1 MERVQSLLEQLAQD
15 NQVTVDDVMK
25 DLQRRIDEA
34 WAAEDETEDSLL
46 HSFFRSQ
53 KPCPG
58 MFILAFDLLQEIND
72 QVQEILE
79 AMIQEESEAGI
90 EASIEVADQLTS
102 EQLKDPIET
111 FLAMLKSLKSNS
123 PIIRMIYRQQAKTD
137 L

>member
-58 MFILAFDLLQEIND
+58 MKNRW
-72 QVQEILE
+72 
-79 AMIQEESEAGI
+79 GRRWR
-90 EASIEVADQLTS
+90 
-102 EQLKDPIET
+102 PRR
-111 FLAMLKSLKSNS
+111 KST
-123 PIIRMIYRQQAKTD
+123 IRFRKFSKR
-137 L
+137 

>member
-58 MFILAFDLLQEIND
+58 MFILAFDLLQEI
-72 QVQEILE
+72 LE

-111 FLAMLKSLKSNS
+111 FLAMLKSLKSNA
-123 PIIRMIYRQQAKTD
+123 PIIRMIYRQQA
-137 L
+137 

>member
-1 MERVQSLLEQLAQD
+1 MMERTQALLEQLAQD
-15 NQVTVDDVMK
+15 NQVTVDDVIE

-34 WAAEDETEDSLL
+34 WAATEDSLL
-46 HSFFRSQ
+46 HAFFKNQ

-58 MFILAFDLLQEIND
+58 MFIMAFDLLQEISD

-90 EASIEVADQLTS
+90 ETSIEVADQLTS

-111 FLAMLKSLKSNS
+111 FLAMLKSLKSNA
-123 PIIRMIYRQQAKTD
+123 PIIRMIYRQQA
-137 L
+137 

>member
-1 MERVQSLLEQLAQD
+1 MERTQALLEQLAQD
-15 NQVTVDDVMK
+15 NQVTVDDVIE

-34 WAAEDETEDSLL
+34 WAGTENSLL
-46 HSFFRSQ
+46 HAFFKNQ

-111 FLAMLKSLKSNS
+111 FLAMLKSLKSNA
-123 PIIRMIYRQQAKTD
+123 PIIRMIYRQQA
-137 L
+137 

>member
-1 MERVQSLLEQLAQD
+1 MMERTQALLEQLAQD
-15 NQVTVDDVMK
+15 NQVTVDDVIE

-34 WAAEDETEDSLL
+34 WAGTENSLL
-46 HSFFRSQ
+46 HAFFKNQ

-90 EASIEVADQLTS
+90 ETSIEVADQLTS

-111 FLAMLKSLKSNS
+111 FLAMLKSLKSNA
-123 PIIRMIYRQQAKTD
+123 PIIRMIYRQQA
-137 L
+137 